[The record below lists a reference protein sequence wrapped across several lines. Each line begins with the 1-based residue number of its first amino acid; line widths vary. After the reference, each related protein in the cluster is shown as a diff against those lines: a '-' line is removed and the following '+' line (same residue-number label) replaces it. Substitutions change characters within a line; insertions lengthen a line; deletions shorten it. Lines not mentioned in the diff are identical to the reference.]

1 MRACTI
7 YYPHERK
14 GYIEDRGYGLI
25 HIFYGEGVGKTSR
38 AVGLAIRAAG
48 EGLAV
53 EFVQFMKSGTSGE
66 VRIFERT
73 PNIRYCCPGEHPFIM
88 SKGPEPVH
96 FQHAAAAM
104 RGALEAVE
112 RRPHLLIC
120 DEVLDTLIFKVL
132 HQDQLLDLIQ
142 RCKGKIEL
150 ILTGRAASPELIEQ
164 ADYVTELVQKKH
176 PYYTGAKARRGIEY

>member
-14 GYIEDRGYGLI
+14 GYIEDKDYGLI
-25 HIFYGEGVGKTSR
+25 HLFYGEGVGKTSR
-38 AVGLAIRAAG
+38 AVGLAM
-48 EGLAV
+48 
-53 EFVQFMKSGTSGE
+53 EFVQFMKSGNSGE
-66 VRIFERT
+66 LRIFERT
-73 PNIRYCCPGEHPFIM
+73 PNIRYSCPGEHPFIM

-132 HQDQLLDLIQ
+132 HQDQLLGLIQ
-142 RCKGKIEL
+142 RCKGKVEL
-150 ILTGRAASPELIEQ
+150 VLTGRAASPELIEQ

-176 PYYTGAKARRGIEY
+176 PYYNGAKAKRH